1 MDLKKLEFLLKVEET
16 RSITEAAKQLFIT
29 QPALSQVISSL
40 EKKYDIKIFER
51 KEGGLSI
58 TQEGKLLIDTARR
71 EVIMEANLRQEL
83 DDMKNE
89 KSGVLRV
96 GLSVNRAAMFLPVIL
111 PEWRKM
117 YPKVQLRVNTRS
129 GNGFEKQVAEGKLDF
144 AFVMDAAEVAPS
156 VRKELVYEPL
166 FVYRLLLAVPPNH
179 PLAKTTGGIFD
190 WRLRPPVDL
199 NLVKD
204 DPFITNN
211 HEPRFARWLNAVY
224 EAYDFYPN
232 SAVVING
239 SSQFNLVQSGIGCA
253 LLQDTIAFAQK
264 RGVFFRLDK
273 GDFATTLCMIRR
285 KDSYVS
291 QSMNAFMELVR
302 ENIRLGTWDKI

>member
-1 MDLKKLEFLLKVEET
+1 M
-16 RSITEAAKQLFIT
+16 
-29 QPALSQVISSL
+29 
-40 EKKYDIKIFER
+40 
-51 KEGGLSI
+51 
-58 TQEGKLLIDTARR
+58 
-71 EVIMEANLRQEL
+71 
-83 DDMKNE
+83 
-89 KSGVLRV
+89 
-96 GLSVNRAAMFLPVIL
+96 
-111 PEWRKM
+111 
-117 YPKVQLRVNTRS
+117 
-129 GNGFEKQVAEGKLDF
+129 
-144 AFVMDAAEVAPS
+144 
-156 VRKELVYEPL
+156 
-166 FVYRLLLAVPPNH
+166 
-179 PLAKTTGGIFD
+179 
-190 WRLRPPVDL
+190 DL

-302 ENIRLGTWDKI
+302 ENIRLGTWNKI